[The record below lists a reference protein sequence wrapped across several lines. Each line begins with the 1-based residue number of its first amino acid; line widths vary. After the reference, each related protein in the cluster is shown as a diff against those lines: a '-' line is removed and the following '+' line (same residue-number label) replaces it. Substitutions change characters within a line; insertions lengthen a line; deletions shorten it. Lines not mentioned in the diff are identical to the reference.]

1 MEQIK
6 SESAARQEQV
16 KSEYDEAVELEN
28 SKYEIAKEG
37 FENRLSALDT
47 YIEDETARL
56 EAARDKKIADMESE
70 TNAYLAELQKRID
83 KEKELKEAAEK
94 RLEAEK
100 KEEENSKNF
109 LEKAYSGAQGLR
121 DWFSNVQ
128 SKTKVGDFFKKIN
141 SPDFQQNLIN
151 KISGHN
157 ASGTNNWRGGLTY
170 VHEQGGELINLP
182 QHTQIVP
189 HDLSVEY
196 MRELARVKAGT
207 QTTYNQYGAQQQ
219 VNVFSVDGKTVTEVI
234 EPRVSVMMSDN
245 IYRRRRSG
253 GK

>member
-47 YIEDETARL
+47 FIEDETARL

-100 KEEENSKNF
+100 KAE
-109 LEKAYSGAQGLR
+109 
-121 DWFSNVQ
+121 
-128 SKTKVGDFFKKIN
+128 SKTDYKYGIFSGEFTERLRKKKKEQGGLSLWEAAWYN
-141 SPDFQQNLIN
+141 FVV
-151 KISGHN
+151 GHN

-207 QTTYNQYGAQQQ
+207 QNTYNQYGAQQQ